1 MEKEFSFIGKVE
13 RIDAIFKS
21 FCIDVPPII
30 LEKLPTKGRYRTE
43 GTMNGIPFNLAVQTQ
58 KPARKYLTV
67 SQDLL
72 KKIKVNV
79 GEPIEVKF
87 YLVSSDKLDIP
98 EEFLAVLEGDELAEK
113 MFNEFTTG
121 KKRGLIHYINTGK
134 SIDTRIKRSFEMA
147 HKIKTRTL
155 YGQINSKKED

>member
-1 MEKEFSFIGKVE
+1 MEKEFAFIGKVE
-13 RIDAIFKS
+13 RIDVIFKS
-21 FCIDVPPII
+21 FCIDVPETI
-30 LEKLPTKGRYRTE
+30 LAKLPKGKYRTE
-43 GTMNGIPFNLAVQTQ
+43 GTMNGIPFNLAIQTQ

-67 SQDLL
+67 SQNLL
-72 KKIKVNV
+72 KKIKRKE
-79 GEPIEVKF
+79 GEPVEIKF
-87 YLVSSDKLDIP
+87 HLVSSEKLDIP

-121 KKRGLIHYINTGK
+121 KKRGLIHYISSAK